1 MATARQ
7 ASKAGS
13 QRRKARPAS
22 KPKPRKSTKSR
33 HPSGTAHETSQDP
46 RLEFSNDEWYDM
58 VATAAYFRAES
69 RGFEGGSPEEDWYE
83 AEAQLREQL
92 ARAEDEAED
101 KAESGLDLTAHEAE
115 DKAGD
120 ED

>member
-1 MATARQ
+1 MATTRR
-7 ASKAGS
+7 ASKAGG
-13 QRRKARPAS
+13 QRRKTRPAS
-22 KPKPRKSTKSR
+22 KPKPRRSKKSP
-33 HPSGTAHETSQDP
+33 HLPGTAPETSQDP

-92 ARAEDEAED
+92 ARAEDEADD
-101 KAESGLDLTAHEAE
+101 KAESGLDLSAHEAE
-115 DKAGD
+115 GGTSD
-120 ED
+120 EA

>member
-1 MATARQ
+1 MTTTPR
-7 ASKAGS
+7 ASKARG
-13 QRRKARPAS
+13 QGRKARPAA

-33 HPSGTAHETSQDP
+33 HPSGATHETSQDP

-92 ARAEDEAED
+92 ARAGDEADD

-115 DKAGD
+115 GRTSG
-120 ED
+120 EE